1 MEKTGK
7 TIGQIVDESRGYF
20 LTGETRP
27 VGARIERLIQLKDAI
42 VSHEDK
48 LLAALKADLNKS
60 SFEGY
65 MTEIGMVLEELG
77 FTVRH
82 LKKWAKEKRAKT
94 PLAQFHARSFVSPEP
109 YGVVL
114 IMSPWNY
121 PFQLTIAPLIGAIAA
136 GNCAVIK
143 PSAYTPHVS
152 QAVADMIA
160 SCFEPRFVHVV
171 QGGRKENQD
180 LLGQRFDYIFF
191 TGGIEVGR
199 LVMES
204 ASKHLTPLTLE
215 LGGKSP
221 CIVDETA
228 DIPLAARR
236 IAFGKF
242 LNAGQTC
249 VAPDYVYV
257 QEGVKDALIEGMEK
271 ALKEFFPTK
280 AYLDEN
286 LPRIVNEKHFD
297 RLMGLMQGEKAV
309 IGGTGIREERFI
321 EPTLLD
327 GITFD
332 SPVMGEEIFGPILPV
347 LTFKTIGEAVSG
359 LKARPKP
366 LALYLF
372 TRSAETERKI
382 LDSLSFGGGC
392 VNDTI
397 IHLATSHMGFGG
409 VGESGMGSYHGKLS
423 FDTFTHYRSVVQ
435 KYNWIDLPVRYHPY
449 TKKKFALLRRML
461 RF

>member
-1 MEKTGK
+1 MH
-7 TIGQIVDESRGYF
+7 RGRDC
-20 LTGETRP
+20 G
-27 VGARIERLIQLKDAI
+27 
-42 VSHEDK
+42 H
-48 LLAALKADLNKS
+48 
-60 SFEGY
+60 
-65 MTEIGMVLEELG
+65 
-77 FTVRH
+77 
-82 LKKWAKEKRAKT
+82 
-94 PLAQFHARSFVSPEP
+94 
-109 YGVVL
+109 
-114 IMSPWNY
+114 
-121 PFQLTIAPLIGAIAA
+121 
-136 GNCAVIK
+136 
-143 PSAYTPHVS
+143 
-152 QAVADMIA
+152 
-160 SCFEPRFVHVV
+160 
-171 QGGRKENQD
+171 
-180 LLGQRFDYIFF
+180 
-191 TGGIEVGR
+191 
-199 LVMES
+199 
-204 ASKHLTPLTLE
+204 
-215 LGGKSP
+215 
-221 CIVDETA
+221 
-228 DIPLAARR
+228 PLAARR

-297 RLMGLMQGEKAV
+297 RLIGLMQGEKAV